1 MLGTMP
7 GTGNKK
13 VNESFSLLLK
23 GTIFVRK
30 QIHNHSIRVVGDA
43 ETCLN
48 KRG

>member
-7 GTGNKK
+7 GTGNKR

-30 QIHNHSIRVVGDA
+30 QIHNHSIREVGDS
-43 ETCLN
+43 ETCLK